1 MSTTQ
6 DGLSGARARF
16 CTQFVQDV
24 SEAVFS
30 RGEAADN
37 AAAFRFKRDRR
48 IGSRDRRFLNNALF
62 AYFRW
67 YGWLAKAG
75 IARKMNL
82 ALSAAFAAER
92 EGSGPVAAVAESAG
106 IPEEKF
112 AAAMKYASASE
123 RVGAVL
129 AAAGLGESLVF
140 SPWEVIPEWAK
151 ELLPEWVRREDQ
163 LPISLQKR
171 PPMWLRA
178 QTDRIPELVNDLMK
192 SGFSAERSA
201 RIPNA
206 LKIADARGSLYSTP
220 EFQKGLFEI
229 QDFSSQCI
237 GMACMAH
244 PGEHWWDVC
253 AGGGGKT
260 LQLASMMERRG
271 SILATDIR
279 AYKLEDL
286 KRRAA
291 RAAYPNIRCA
301 EWNGETVPRGKI
313 GEFDGVLIDAP
324 CSSSGRWRRN
334 PDGRWT
340 STLERV
346 EELAGIQSRILE
358 CASGAVKPG
367 GVLVYATCSLFER
380 EDEEIVRNFLRKHQ
394 EYELEPFPDPATG
407 EMTDGMLRTLPWFA
421 DCDASFVAR
430 MRSRASKG

>member
-1 MSTTQ
+1 
-6 DGLSGARARF
+6 
-16 CTQFVQDV
+16 
-24 SEAVFS
+24 
-30 RGEAADN
+30 
-37 AAAFRFKRDRR
+37 
-48 IGSRDRRFLNNALF
+48 
-62 AYFRW
+62 
-67 YGWLAKAG
+67 
-75 IARKMNL
+75 
-82 ALSAAFAAER
+82 
-92 EGSGPVAAVAESAG
+92 
-106 IPEEKF
+106 
-112 AAAMKYASASE
+112 
-123 RVGAVL
+123 
-129 AAAGLGESLVF
+129 
-140 SPWEVIPEWAK
+140 
-151 ELLPEWVRREDQ
+151 
-163 LPISLQKR
+163 
-171 PPMWLRA
+171 
-178 QTDRIPELVNDLMK
+178 
-192 SGFSAERSA
+192 
-201 RIPNA
+201 
-206 LKIADARGSLYSTP
+206 
-220 EFQKGLFEI
+220 
-229 QDFSSQCI
+229 
-237 GMACMAH
+237 MAH

-340 STLERV
+340 SSLERV

-407 EMTDGMLRTLPWFA
+407 KMTDGMLRTLPWFA